1 MLRGDQKICAW
12 FTVHRQAN
20 VSCLTLLFTF
30 PLPTFLPFFF
40 LFFSYCNKKMSLL
53 KQSKYYAYSQAIPID
68 SEQHPDDRIRRR
80 MCSTYSQSSTTTSAL
95 SSRPAIFELLF
106 TKLLDALIFTSAIA
120 ITAYNYLMGALD
132 NSPNTPQP
140 APIVDIK
147 QWRQANT
154 AYRLPSPTTATTRIP
169 EHHHQHH
176 HDFLQDSKRERTL
189 QWAETV
195 ARTTSKPRSVQLPP
209 RHQVKNSARGKLCF
223 GRM

>member
-1 MLRGDQKICAW
+1 
-12 FTVHRQAN
+12 
-20 VSCLTLLFTF
+20 
-30 PLPTFLPFFF
+30 
-40 LFFSYCNKKMSLL
+40 MSLL